1 MCPSKIIARH
11 SFIIWLAIRRRLYT
25 QDKIVAIGFL
35 KETKCVL
42 CGLGE
47 ENVNHLFVCWS
58 FSKSIWYNLWNK
70 NVIFLGL

>member
-1 MCPSKIIARH
+1 VCPGKIIACH

-25 QDKIVAIGFL
+25 QDKIVAIDFL

-47 ENVNHLFVCWS
+47 EHVNHLFVAHS
-58 FSKSIWYNLWNK
+58 QKVFGTIFGI